1 MQDTSPC
8 TTVCGANELLLSTTT
23 FWFWYPDYD
32 ADRNI
37 ELIRTLELDV
47 DGLDIWLFVTA
58 GFRMPQFRREVR
70 RFIESRRHVTFHTDF
85 YDVDWAGGK
94 PDLAEFAARLDELQR
109 TGDEYGVRNVVIHA
123 DFLVGRNF
131 HLLDMLRQH
140 LPRMRVSLETMDH
153 TKSYG
158 TRPEDFLDIFTHDGG
173 FGLVPDIAHINDFRG
188 QYHWRDMLC
197 RPELSERISY
207 VHASVHS
214 AALKANFYAAQGFP
228 EISATHSFVLAGA
241 DLVADML
248 GEAAKHPMVV
258 EGIVPPGDVG
268 VRLLSEEIAL
278 LKNWKVQE

>member
-1 MQDTSPC
+1 MWI
-8 TTVCGANELLLSTTT
+8 G
-23 FWFWYPDYD
+23 
-32 ADRNI
+32 
-37 ELIRTLELDV
+37 
-47 DGLDIWLFVTA
+47 G
-58 GFRMPQFRREVR
+58 
-70 RFIESRRHVTFHTDF
+70 
-85 YDVDWAGGK
+85 GGK

-131 HLLDMLRQH
+131 HLLDMLRRH

-158 TRPEDFLDIFTHDGG
+158 TRPEDFLDIFAHDGG

-197 RPELSERISY
+197 RPELSGRISY
-207 VHASVHS
+207 VHVSVHS

-228 EISATHSFVLAGA
+228 EISATHSFVLAGTG
-241 DLVADML
+241 LVADML